1 MGKVRIKT
9 LGDEAVEE
17 QEKLDAKKRS
27 EAKKA
32 AKNEENI
39 TSSTD
44 TTSTT
49 SEKIEDKNTKARDT
63 RDTSGTRGTSNK
75 KVRSEKYLAKAAKR
89 DKSQQYKLAE
99 AVEILPSLGLGSFDE
114 TVELHINTNTSGLS
128 GTLTLPHGT
137 GKQTRVAIATEELIS
152 EIEKGTISFD
162 VLIAEPMMM
171 AKLAKVAKVLGP
183 RGLMP
188 NPKNGTVS
196 PKPEEVAKKFENG
209 QTNYKTEA
217 KFPILHLSVGK
228 VSFGPEKLSA
238 NIENAIQ
245 TIQKANIKNVTLKS
259 TMSPAL
265 KLDITS
271 I

>member
-9 LGDEAVEE
+9 LGDETVEE
-17 QEKLDAKKRS
+17 QEKLEAKKRS

-32 AKNEENI
+32 EKAGSPSEE
-39 TSSTD
+39 TSVEAQKTEEKGEEKKKGVSA
-44 TTSTT
+44 TS
-49 SEKIEDKNTKARDT
+49 
-63 RDTSGTRGTSNK
+63 K

-99 AVEILPSLGLGSFDE
+99 AVEMLPSLGLGSFDE

-128 GTLTLPHGT
+128 GTLSLPHGT
-137 GKQTRVAIATEELIS
+137 GKQTRVAIATDALIA
-152 EIEKGTISFD
+152 EIEKGTINFD
-162 VLIAEPMMM
+162 VLVAEPMMM
-171 AKLAKVAKVLGP
+171 PKLAKVAKVLGP

-196 PKPEEVAKKFENG
+196 PKPEEVAKKFEGG
-209 QTNYKTEA
+209 QVNYKTEA

-238 NIENAIQ
+238 NIKNAIQ

-265 KLDITS
+265 KLDLTS
-271 I
+271 L

>member
-32 AKNEENI
+32 EKAGASAEETSTQAPQKEEKTEPKKKA
-39 TSSTD
+39 TSST
-44 TTSTT
+44 S
-49 SEKIEDKNTKARDT
+49 
-63 RDTSGTRGTSNK
+63 K

-89 DKSQQYKLAE
+89 DKSHEYKLSE

-128 GTLTLPHGT
+128 GTLSLPHGT

-171 AKLAKVAKVLGP
+171 AKLAKVAKILGP

-196 PKPEEVAKKFENG
+196 PKPEEVAKKFEGG

-217 KFPILHLSVGK
+217 KFPILHVSVGK
-228 VSFGPEKLSA
+228 VSFGPEKIQA
-238 NIENAIQ
+238 NIKNAIQ

-265 KLDITS
+265 KLDLAS
-271 I
+271 L

>member
-17 QEKLDAKKRS
+17 QEKLEAKKRS

-32 AKNEENI
+32 EKAGSPTEE
-39 TSSTD
+39 TSAAAPKTEEKKKVVSA
-44 TTSTT
+44 TS
-49 SEKIEDKNTKARDT
+49 
-63 RDTSGTRGTSNK
+63 K

-99 AVEILPSLGLGSFDE
+99 AVEMLPSLGLGSFDE

-128 GTLTLPHGT
+128 GTLSLPHGT
-137 GKQTRVAIATEELIS
+137 GKQTRVAIATDALIA
-152 EIEKGTISFD
+152 EIEKGTINFD

-196 PKPEEVAKKFENG
+196 PKPEEVAKKFEGG
-209 QTNYKTEA
+209 QVNYKTEA

-228 VSFGPEKLSA
+228 ISFGPEKLQA
-238 NIENAIQ
+238 NIKNAIQ

-265 KLDITS
+265 KLDLAS
-271 I
+271 L